1 MCQPLILLL
10 DDDGGSGEEG
20 MNHRALSSSP
30 CSQCLSWARQNACLL
45 LVTLEQLVGVRIAT
59 LLFIVQLLN
68 HVQLFAVTWSA
79 ACQVSISFTISWS
92 LLKLMSVESV
102 MPSNHLILCLPFSSC
117 PQSFPASGCCQL
129 CYLLFCRFGSFLLS
143 SAFYKAQCTVLAS
156 HLRVNM
162 FWNLTMFP
170 KLSSFKRVHSGFFR
184 RVCVRAC

>member
-20 MNHRALSSSP
+20 MNHRALSGSP

-45 LVTLEQLVGVRIAT
+45 LVTLEQPVGMSIAT

-68 HVQLFAVTWSA
+68 HVQLFAVTWTA

-92 LLKLMSVESV
+92 LLKPMCTESV
-102 MPSNHLILCLPFSSC
+102 VPSNHLILCLPLLLLPSV
-117 PQSFPASGCCQL
+117 FPSV
-129 CYLLFCRFGSFLLS
+129 RLLS
-143 SAFYKAQCTVLAS
+143 AVLFALLSFWKLSVKQCLYKAQCTILAS

-162 FWNLTMFP
+162 F
-170 KLSSFKRVHSGFFR
+170 
-184 RVCVRAC
+184 